1 MKHLLGSGER
11 EVLLTGILSWLRIN
25 IDFFEPPQEDDILDV
40 APEEIRPDKRRKAFG
55 ELGAALR
62 LTMRVP
68 NLARN
73 PEIRWLINAWVNLAN
88 RRQIFFDIRRRVH
101 LFPQCAVAYAVL
113 KALGRSAEEVGRSLQ
128 TVLNRGFID
137 RVEISAWNKLDMKYY
152 LDLAG
157 LQHGFADD
165 VTLLNESTLT
175 SLPNLPY
182 ATNYDLYGLTHL
194 LFHFSDFGL
203 KDVRPLLG
211 RHFDHICR
219 YTGLALSMCLSRQD
233 WDLTA
238 ELLMNRLCLG
248 VSDNPLDREAAH
260 ALCEYQQSTGFL
272 PGRAWMQGT
281 IDGEGAE
288 DRDEQEFFDVYH
300 PTLLG
305 LFFICCD
312 AQTK

>member
-1 MKHLLGSGER
+1 MKHLFGSSER
-11 EVLLTGILSWLRIN
+11 EVLLTGIVSWLRTH
-25 IDFFEPPQEDDILDV
+25 IDSFDPPQEDDILNV

-68 NLARN
+68 ELAQN
-73 PEIRWLINAWVNLAN
+73 PEIRWLINEWVNLAK
-88 RRQIFFDIRRRVH
+88 RRQIFFDVRRRVH

-113 KALGRSAEEVGRSLQ
+113 KALGHPVEEVGQLLQ

-137 RVEISAWNKLDMKYY
+137 RVEISAWHKLDIKYY
-152 LDLAG
+152 LDSAG

-175 SLPNLPY
+175 RLPNLPY
-182 ATNYDLYGLTHL
+182 ATTYDLYGLTHL

-203 KDVRPLLG
+203 KDLRPLLG
-211 RHFDHICR
+211 RHFEQIRR
-219 YTGLALSMCLSRQD
+219 YAGLALSMCLSMQD

-238 ELLMNRLCLG
+238 ELLMSRICLS
-248 VSDNPLDREAAH
+248 VSDNLLDREAAH

-272 PGRAWMQGT
+272 PGRAWMEGT
-281 IDGEGAE
+281 IDGEGAR

-305 LFFICCD
+305 LFLICCD
-312 AQTK
+312 AQTR